1 MHTPT
6 TPLFFSVLRRRTRTQ
21 GAGRARQEGRQ
32 RRRGVVEPARR
43 RGVGRQPRLKAF
55 AGTVQAK
62 LFSCLY
68 DNKYMLCTR
77 RRAWDVPVY
86 PGPRRVCVLLAP
98 LS

>member
-43 RGVGRQPRLKAF
+43 RGVGRQPRLKRLPARCRQSSF
-55 AGTVQAK
+55 RV
-62 LFSCLY
+62 Y

-98 LS
+98 PS